1 MKKRY
6 KLLLGILLPLF
17 ILYIS
22 TILLTRD
29 TDFTKEVTER
39 LEIEGI
45 QVIEIIRASDEK
57 TMMIT
62 EAKKIN
68 QIMESLKGQPLKKV
82 YFAKSDFQEAYW
94 LTLVMNDDREIGLR
108 LDDTKH
114 LLVYLYEESYLK
126 DYKLLSDFDLTAI
139 EQLFH

>member
-1 MKKRY
+1 MDINRAP
-6 KLLLGILLPLF
+6 PLIDTF
-17 ILYIS
+17 IVPEVPGVLYA
-22 TILLTRD
+22 LFDYGLT
-29 TDFTKEVTER
+29 
-39 LEIEGI
+39 
-45 QVIEIIRASDEK
+45 
-57 TMMIT
+57 
-62 EAKKIN
+62 
-68 QIMESLKGQPLKKV
+68 V

-94 LTLVMNDDREIGLR
+94 LTLLMNDDREIGLR

>member
-45 QVIEIIRASDEK
+45 QAIEIIRASDEK
-57 TMMIT
+57 TMMVT

-82 YFAKSDFQEAYW
+82 YCKP
-94 LTLVMNDDREIGLR
+94 EI
-108 LDDTKH
+108 
-114 LLVYLYEESYLK
+114 
-126 DYKLLSDFDLTAI
+126 
-139 EQLFH
+139 